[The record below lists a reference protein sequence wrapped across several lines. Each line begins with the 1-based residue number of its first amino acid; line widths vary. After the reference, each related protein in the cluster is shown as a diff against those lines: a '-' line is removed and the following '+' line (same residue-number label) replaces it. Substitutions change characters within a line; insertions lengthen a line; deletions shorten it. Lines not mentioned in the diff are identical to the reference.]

1 MTRCCTANCAVKAM
15 KPWVNAELLG
25 RATLVDEP
33 GSSARVLNLLAGFNS
48 ADNAESAV
56 GQFHDALELIGA
68 DAGVF
73 LSAIS
78 DDAARTSYRSLLACD
93 PVWAIEYA
101 RLGWHE
107 HDPWLR
113 HALHNEDP
121 VRDTELKLL
130 PREHEFV
137 QTAAK
142 YGFASAMVVPAPSSA
157 GTSRVGVLCLGS
169 NRPGFFDG
177 DAYPRVR
184 IVATMLAMEL
194 HRWMRRAACKELLA
208 KARIRPEDIDLLWHE
223 QAGHTSKVIAKAM
236 NVPPQTVDTRFH
248 RLCMRLDVPD
258 RRSAARVARL
268 YGLL

>member
-1 MTRCCTANCAVKAM
+1 M
-15 KPWVNAELLG
+15 KPWANAEPIG
-25 RATLVDEP
+25 RVTSTDGPDCGAQ
-33 GSSARVLNLLAGFNS
+33 VLNLLAGFNN
-48 ADNAESAV
+48 ATNAELAV
-56 GQFHDALELIGA
+56 GRFHDALKLIGA

-121 VRDTELKLL
+121 VRNTELKLL
-130 PREHEFV
+130 PGEQEFA

-142 YGFASAMVVPAPSSA
+142 YGFASAIVVPAPSSA

-169 NRPGFFDG
+169 SRPGFLDG
-177 DAYPRVR
+177 DGYATVC

-208 KARIRPEDIDLLWHE
+208 KARIRPEDIELLRHE
-223 QAGHTSKVIAKAM
+223 QAGHTSKVIAQAL
-236 NVPPQTVDTRFH
+236 NVAPQTVDTRFH
-248 RLCMRLDVPD
+248 RLCARLDVPD

>member
-1 MTRCCTANCAVKAM
+1 M
-15 KPWVNAELLG
+15 KSWADAELPG
-25 RATLVDEP
+25 CATLVDAR
-33 GSSARVLNLLAGFNS
+33 GSGAKMLNLLAGFNS
-48 ADNAESAV
+48 ADNAELAV
-56 GQFHDALELIGA
+56 ERFHDALELIGA

-73 LSAIS
+73 LSAIR

-113 HALHNEDP
+113 HALDNEDP
-121 VRDTELKLL
+121 VRDTELKLM
-130 PREHEFV
+130 PREQEFV

-142 YGFASAMVVPAPSSA
+142 YGFATALVVPAPSSA

-169 NRPGFFDG
+169 SRPGFFDG
-177 DAYPRVR
+177 DAYPQLR

-194 HRWMRRAACKELLA
+194 HRWMRRAAAKELQA
-208 KARIRPEDIDLLWHE
+208 KARIRPDDIQLLRHE
-223 QAGHTSKVIAKAM
+223 QAGHTSKVIAQDL
-236 NVPPQTVDTRFH
+236 NVAPQTVDTRFH
-248 RLCMRLDVPD
+248 RLCTRLDVPD

>member
-1 MTRCCTANCAVKAM
+1 MNTSAD
-15 KPWVNAELLG
+15 AEQVG
-25 RATLVDEP
+25 RSALADEP
-33 GSSARVLNLLAGFNS
+33 ENGAKVLDLLAGFSS

-56 GQFHDALELIGA
+56 GQFHEALALIGA

-107 HDPWLR
+107 NDPWLR

-121 VRDTELKLL
+121 VRCSELKLL
-130 PREHEFV
+130 PREQEFV

-169 NRPGFFDG
+169 SRPGFFDG
-177 DAYPRVR
+177 DAYPKVR

-194 HRWMRRAACKELLA
+194 HRWIRRAACRDLLL
-208 KARIRPEDIDLLWHE
+208 KARIKPEDIELLRHE
-223 QAGHTSKVIAKAM
+223 QAGRTSRLIALEL
-236 NVPPQTVDTRFH
+236 NVAPQTVDVRFH
-248 RLCMRLDVPD
+248 RLCTRLDVPD

>member
-1 MTRCCTANCAVKAM
+1 VDALARETK
-15 KPWVNAELLG
+15 LL
-25 RATLVDEP
+25 
-33 GSSARVLNLLAGFNS
+33 SLLAGFDS
-48 ADNAESAV
+48 AADAEMAV
-56 GQFHDALELIGA
+56 GRFHDALELIGA

-73 LSAIS
+73 LSAIR
-78 DDAARTSYRSLLACD
+78 DDAAHTSYRSLFACD

-101 RLGWHE
+101 KLGWHA

-121 VRDTELKLL
+121 VRNTELQLL
-130 PREHEFV
+130 PREREFV

-169 NRPGFFDG
+169 NRPGLFDG
-177 DAYPRVR
+177 AACAKVR

-194 HRWMRRAACKELLA
+194 HRWMRRAACRELLV
-208 KARIRPEDIDLLWHE
+208 KARIKPQDIELLRHE
-223 QAGHTSKVIAKAM
+223 QAGHTSRVIAQAM
-236 NVPPQTVDTRFH
+236 SVAPQTVDTRFH
-248 RLCMRLDVPD
+248 RLCSRLNVPD